1 MMKALDNPG
10 INGRHAGLSLY
21 ELDRGRSKRG
31 LAVVMACAAF
41 WLIVLGLCLHFF

>member
-1 MMKALDNPG
+1 MMKALDNTG
-10 INGRHAGLSLY
+10 ISDRHAGLSLY

-41 WLIVLGLCLHFF
+41 WLIVLAICLHYF

>member
-1 MMKALDNPG
+1 MMKALDNTG
-10 INGRHAGLSLY
+10 INDRHSALSLY

-31 LAVVMACAAF
+31 LAVVAACAAF